1 MLFFVD
7 VEGIHKQTT
16 RITNYKLSKQLNKKN
31 MSSRTNRSTARLSRV
46 QQIQAEEEQMQR
58 QAIKDNNR
66 QAYIARAQRRN
77 QRKVPDWVRE
87 RDAQRRATDAKKM
100 EAGEFVIHTGSR
112 RNRSRRNRPSLADHL
127 PKKET
132 KVVPTVSRWAALESD
147 SDEEVQEDYPQ
158 LAAPTKKIL
167 TPLGNWAA
175 MASKP
180 AAKVAPV
187 LERQCAD
194 EKTFAETHGM
204 SFQQQRPAP
213 ISTPKIHPEEEA
225 EKDNSAWSDDEDTGF
240 EVASFKKDPS
250 CYNADGTMKSWADL
264 CDSDEEDW

>member
-1 MLFFVD
+1 MS
-7 VEGIHKQTT
+7 
-16 RITNYKLSKQLNKKN
+16 RRTN
-31 MSSRTNRSTARLSRV
+31 NRSTGRLSRV

-58 QAIKDNNR
+58 QAIRDHNR

-147 SDEEVQEDYPQ
+147 SDEEDVREEYPQ
-158 LAAPTKKIL
+158 LAAPAKKKVF

-175 MASKP
+175 AAAKP
-180 AAKVAPV
+180 AAKVAPK

-194 EKTFAETHGM
+194 EKTFAKTHGM

-225 EKDNSAWSDDEDTGF
+225 EKDNSAWSDDEDT
-240 EVASFKKDPS
+240 SFKKDPS

-264 CDSDEEDW
+264 CDEDSSDDEEY